1 MKFNENSIMSNH
13 LWEFFQSAYFKVQF
27 LQIIIIW
34 IVMQILFRSIFSI
47 NFPNKEQIL
56 KGTRSM
62 KIQLKNLTIPDAYGD
77 AFELLLFV
85 GLRCDPFLLW
95 IGGVS
100 VSDKRGSLVKWFLIS
115 WKFCCWTCGFLR
127 TCCFGVKVSDC
138 H

>member
-100 VSDKRGSLVKWFLIS
+100 VSDKRGSLVK
-115 WKFCCWTCGFLR
+115 
-127 TCCFGVKVSDC
+127 
-138 H
+138 